1 MSEPFVGEIRMVGFN
16 FPPRNWALCDGHTL
30 PINQYQALFALLGV
44 TYGGDGHTTF
54 GLPDLRGRVP
64 VNQGTG
70 PGLSTYV
77 MGQKAGSET
86 VTLTSAQIPN
96 HTHSLNVSSGQG
108 TLTTP
113 VNNFLAVPVDNNG
126 TANMQDFAGLANAA
140 MNAAAIGATGGNQA
154 HTNLQPFLCV
164 NFIIALTGIFPS
176 RN

>member
-16 FPPRNWALCDGHTL
+16 YAPRGWALCDGHTL
-30 PINQYQALFALLGV
+30 PVAQYQALFALLGV
-44 TYGGDGHTTF
+44 TYGGDGRTTF

-96 HTHSLNVSSGQG
+96 HTHSLNVSSSQG
-108 TLTTP
+108 TLATP

-126 TANMQDFAGLANAA
+126 TANMQDFAPTANAT

-154 HTNLQPFLCV
+154 HTNIQPYLCV
-164 NFIIALTGIFPS
+164 NFIIALNGIFPS